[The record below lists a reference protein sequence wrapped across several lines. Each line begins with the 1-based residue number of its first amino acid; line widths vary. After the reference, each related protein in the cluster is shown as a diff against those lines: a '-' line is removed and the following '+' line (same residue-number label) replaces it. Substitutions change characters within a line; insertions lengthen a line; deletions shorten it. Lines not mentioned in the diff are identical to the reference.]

1 MNLYQ
6 LVMRHFWW
14 KITSILIATI
24 LWVAV
29 RWDMIEE
36 SQNDAQGR
44 GPMVTLVYES
54 IPILVLKKASETN
67 QFILNPANV
76 RVKVKANSSVLEE
89 MDASEIRVIAD
100 LINRPTTNVFTAPLR
115 LDVRDELEV
124 QFFEP
129 RNVEVQVLDP
139 SRSR

>member
-1 MNLYQ
+1 MNLYR

-14 KITSILIATI
+14 KITSILVATI

-36 SQNDAQGR
+36 SQNNAQGR
-44 GPMVTLVYES
+44 GPMVTLVYEAV
-54 IPILVLKKASETN
+54 PILVLKKASETN
-67 QFILNPANV
+67 QFILNPASV

-89 MDASEIRVIAD
+89 MDVSEIRVIAD
-100 LINRPTTNVFTAPLR
+100 LINRPTTNVFNAALR

-129 RNVEVQVLDP
+129 RNVVVQVQEP
-139 SRSR
+139 SRPR

>member
-1 MNLYQ
+1 MNLYR

-14 KITSILIATI
+14 KITSVLVATI

-36 SQNDAQGR
+36 SRNDAQGR
-44 GPMVTLVYES
+44 GPMVTLVYDAV
-54 IPILVLKKASETN
+54 PILMLKKASETN
-67 QFILNPANV
+67 QFVLSPAAV

-89 MDASEIRVIAD
+89 MDVSEIQVIAD
-100 LINRPTTNVFTAPLR
+100 LIDRPTTNSFSAALR
-115 LDVRDELEV
+115 LDVRDEIEV

-129 RNVEVQVLDP
+129 REVEVRVLD
-139 SRSR
+139 

>member
-1 MNLYQ
+1 
-6 LVMRHFWW
+6 
-14 KITSILIATI
+14 
-24 LWVAV
+24 
-29 RWDMIEE
+29 MIEE

-67 QFILNPANV
+67 QFVLNPANV
-76 RVKVKANSSVLEE
+76 RVKVKGNASVLEE

-100 LINRPTTNVFTAPLR
+100 LINRPTTNVFTAALR

-129 RNVEVQVLDP
+129 RNVEVQVLEP